1 MKAICIQSFGGSD
14 VMCLQTVEPR
24 RPQAGQI
31 RVRIKV
37 AGVNPVDT
45 YIRQGLYPLDISLPF
60 TPGMDG
66 AGVVEEVGE
75 GVTRFAPGDKVYVS
89 GTHLGTYAEETVCSI
104 HEAVF
109 LPEAFSFAQGAAIG
123 IPFATAYRALFTKA
137 QAVDKETVMV
147 HGGSGGVGT
156 AVIQIA
162 KCLGLTVIATAG
174 SDKGRSLIQSLGADL
189 VLDHTSEHYRQE
201 VLDFTRGRGVQ
212 IIIEMLANKNLS
224 ADLQMLA
231 PNSRVVIVGCRGE
244 VTINPREAMSRDA
257 TICGM
262 SLLNLSAEE
271 RLKVFQALDPYFQNG
286 SLSPVIGREF
296 TLQEAPLAHDAIM
309 QSGASGKIVLRVES

>member
-1 MKAICIQSFGGSD
+1 
-14 VMCLQTVEPR
+14 
-24 RPQAGQI
+24 
-31 RVRIKV
+31 
-37 AGVNPVDT
+37 
-45 YIRQGLYPLDISLPF
+45 
-60 TPGMDG
+60 
-66 AGVVEEVGE
+66 
-75 GVTRFAPGDKVYVS
+75 
-89 GTHLGTYAEETVCSI
+89 
-104 HEAVF
+104 
-109 LPEAFSFAQGAAIG
+109 
-123 IPFATAYRALFTKA
+123 
-137 QAVDKETVMV
+137 
-147 HGGSGGVGT
+147 
-156 AVIQIA
+156 
-162 KCLGLTVIATAG
+162 
-174 SDKGRSLIQSLGADL
+174 
-189 VLDHTSEHYRQE
+189 
-201 VLDFTRGRGVQ
+201 
-212 IIIEMLANKNLS
+212 S